1 MSNCCLKS
9 FKVLIE
15 LFSTSTFKVSFG
27 LTYLCPITFLHLNSS
42 SLHISNFWLIKPV
55 RQKNDCWNA
64 SSLHLQSC
72 LHNQGDAGRWTPLER
87 TVRVKI
93 FEEPDGAVSPTSNS
107 QFSSNPHD
115 IVCLQS
121 KSIQESARTAFLWD
135 GWSQGRG
142 GAVMM
147 DLHNPWTI

>member
-9 FKVLIE
+9 FQVLIE

-55 RQKNDCWNA
+55 RPKNDCWNA

-87 TVRVKI
+87 TVRVKTLWKNLT
-93 FEEPDGAVSPTSNS
+93 ERLLQHQTHNSP
-107 QFSSNPHD
+107 SNPHD

-135 GWSQGRG
+135 GWSQGL
-142 GAVMM
+142 MTSF
-147 DLHNPWTI
+147 L